1 MWRPRTGRRR
11 KLEGRVNLVDELV
24 MNQSRLARAVAPFQS
39 ADLAGPVEQIDRLI
53 SELRDDVLHI
63 A

>member
-1 MWRPRTGRRR
+1 
-11 KLEGRVNLVDELV
+11 